1 MELLEA
7 NEQQRPVTIRTN
19 TLKVRRRELA
29 ESLIN
34 RGVNLDPVGK
44 WSKVGLIVYDSRVPI
59 GATPEYMAGQYI
71 LQSASSF
78 LPCMAL
84 APQEGERVLDMAAGA
99 GR

>member
-34 RGVNLDPVGK
+34 R
-44 WSKVGLIVYDSRVPI
+44 
-59 GATPEYMAGQYI
+59 
-71 LQSASSF
+71 
-78 LPCMAL
+78 
-84 APQEGERVLDMAAGA
+84 
-99 GR
+99 